1 MKSDIDALMQDRNL
15 DALMILGPA
24 YHNPAMVYLT
34 GGGHVSGGYLI
45 KKRGETPTWFCAA
58 MERDEAAKSDLPIKL
73 LDDFRFDELLKQSEG
88 NMLKASAARL
98 KLVLESAGITSGRVA
113 LYGQA
118 EVGASYALL
127 TALQE
132 TLPELTL
139 VGEIGDSLLLA
150 AMATKEP
157 AEIERIRRMGKIT
170 TAVVAQTADFL
181 TSHQVQNEVLVKAD
195 GSPLTIEAV
204 KKQINL
210 WLAEHG
216 AENPEGTIFAIGR
229 DAGVPHSAGNPT
241 DLLRLGQTIVYDI
254 YPCEPGGGYFYDF
267 TRTWCLGY
275 ASDQALALYEDVLSV
290 YRQVTS
296 ELRLGA
302 LCSIYQERTCEL
314 FQAQGHPTLKDNPQT
329 LEGYVHSLGHGV
341 GLNIHERPFFRLTP
355 NADDRLEANVVITV
369 EPGLYYPE
377 RGMGVRLEN
386 TYWMRPDGKAEILA
400 EYPLDLVLPMKKR

>member
-1 MKSDIDALMQDRNL
+1 MKSEIDALMQNRNL
-15 DALMILGPA
+15 DALMILGA
-24 YHNPAMVYLT
+24 GYHNPSMVYLT

-45 KKRGETPTWFCAA
+45 KKRGETPTLFCAA
-58 MERDEAAKSDLPIKL
+58 MERDEAAKSGLPIRL
-73 LDDFRFDELLKQSEG
+73 LDDYRFDELLKQTDG
-88 NMLKASAARL
+88 DRLKATVL
-98 KLVLESAGITSGRVA
+98 LVKLILEDMGLTSGRVA

-118 EVGASYALL
+118 DIGISYAMFKG
-127 TALQE
+127 LQE
-132 TLPELTL
+132 ALPELTL
-139 VGEIGDSLLLA
+139 VGEIGDTLLLA

-157 AEIERIRRMGKIT
+157 AEIERIRRMGQIT

-181 TSHQVQNEVLVKAD
+181 TSHRVDNEVLVKAD
-195 GSPLTIEAV
+195 GAPLTIEEV

-302 LCSIYQERTCEL
+302 PCHIYQGRTCDL
-314 FQAQGHPTLKDNPQT
+314 FQERGHPTLKDNPQT
-329 LEGYVHSLGHGV
+329 LEGYLHSLGHGV
-341 GLNIHERPFFRLTP
+341 GLNIHERPFFRMTA
-355 NADDRLEANVVITV
+355 NENERLDANVVITI

-377 RGMGVRLEN
+377 RGLGVRLED
-386 TYWMRPDGKAEILA
+386 TYWIRPDGKAEVLA
-400 EYPLDLVLPMKKR
+400 DYPLDLVLPMKKR